1 MLSKI
6 MGTNNKLNNALATV
20 NALASFKQGKNP
32 KKKETVK
39 DVVDEEVEETAVAE
53 AAVE

>member
-20 NALASFKQGKNP
+20 EALAHFKEGKSP
-32 KKKETVK
+32 KKSKKETEK
-39 DVVDEEVEETAVAE
+39 KNEEETSE
-53 AAVE
+53 E